1 MKRSLTVTMTALT
14 GVTIAAVLAT
24 GIADADR
31 AVPKAGAPCGGS
43 ADSSGAMDGSQTFTA
58 QGEILLCA
66 KGNPVSVW
74 QHLDDIARPAQT
86 WFTYGPPATL
96 TAGDVTPGSHWIGFS
111 GNDCSAEQT
120 STAGGPPVVKPIQAG
135 APFTD
140 FFLLPDLA
148 TLKLTGSC
156 QWRTA
161 GSSPYGP

>member
-24 GIADADR
+24 GIAYADR

-66 KGNPVSVW
+66 KGNPVSIW

>member
-1 MKRSLTVTMTALT
+1 MPRSVTVATMTCT
-14 GVTIAAVLAT
+14 GSVMAVMVSA
-24 GIADADR
+24 GIAQADI
-31 AVPKAGAPCGGS
+31 AVPKAGAACNKSAGS
-43 ADSSGAMDGSQTFTA
+43 SFAMDGSQTFSP

-66 KGNPVSVW
+66 KGEPAGVW
-74 QHLDDIARPAQT
+74 QHLDDIQRPAQI

-111 GNDCSAEQT
+111 GNDCTAEQT
-120 STAGGPPVVKPIQAG
+120 STTGGPPVVKPIQAG

-140 FFLLPDLA
+140 FFLLQDLA